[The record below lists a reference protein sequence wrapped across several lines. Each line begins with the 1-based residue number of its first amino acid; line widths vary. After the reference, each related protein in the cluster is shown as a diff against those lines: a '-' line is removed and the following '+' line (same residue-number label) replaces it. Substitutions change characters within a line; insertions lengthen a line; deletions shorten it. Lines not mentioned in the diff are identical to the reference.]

1 MTRQAVPLR
10 NSPERILLP
19 LGFSFS
25 AVAAGIK
32 VSGRPDLALVE
43 VCGNAP
49 SGARLSGRVE
59 AGDPSLIAKQ
69 SSAAV
74 RGASPVALF
83 TRNRVVAA
91 PIEVGRKSLLKASAR
106 VRAVLVNSGNA
117 NCATGHAGIKACEL
131 VCREA
136 GKLFGA
142 AAQEIFPSSTGI
154 IGVQLPAEKILSK
167 LPELTASLSASQR
180 GVAAFSRA
188 IMTTDTRPK
197 IASARF
203 NSASKQRPKQVTVL
217 GVAKGA
223 GMIHPQLATMLVY
236 LFTDVQASPRELQ
249 PLLRAACEDSFN
261 CMSIDG
267 DTSTND
273 TVLLLASGAS
283 GARVRDAGIRVQLSA
298 ALRAV
303 CRSLAEQIVSD
314 GEGVQHVIRLF
325 VEEARSREEAL
336 EVAQTI
342 AHSLLVKTA
351 WAGADPNWG
360 RILAAVGRCGIS
372 IDSECV
378 QIFIG
383 GQQVCRNG
391 MAFVFNERQAHR
403 DLSKSVCDIRVQL
416 GRGRRSVRFLT
427 TDLTAEYVRI
437 NADYST

>member
-1 MTRQAVPLR
+1 MTSLR
-10 NSPERILLP
+10 RSPEKILLP
-19 LGFSFS
+19 VGFSFS

-43 VCGNAP
+43 AAG
-49 SGARLSGRVE
+49 GAT
-59 AGDPSLIAKQ
+59 
-69 SSAAV
+69 AA
-74 RGASPVALF
+74 ALF
-83 TRNRVVAA
+83 TTNRVVAA
-91 PIEVGRKSLLKASAR
+91 PVEVGRASLLATGGR
-106 VRAVLVNSGNA
+106 VRAVVVNSGNA
-117 NCATGHAGIKACEL
+117 NCATGRAGIQACER

-136 GKLFGA
+136 GKLFGVPA
-142 AAQEIFPSSTGI
+142 AEVFPSSTGI
-154 IGVQLPAEKILSK
+154 IGVRLPAEKIHAK
-167 LPELTASLSASQR
+167 LPELVATRSANQQ
-180 GVAAFSRA
+180 GVRVFAQA

-203 NSASKQRPKQVTVL
+203 RVNSKDVTVL

-236 LFTDVQASPRELQ
+236 LFTDVGASPSELQ
-249 PLLRAACEDSFN
+249 SLLREACDQSLN

-283 GARVRDAGIRVQLSA
+283 GARVGARAKDVRVRKKFSA
-298 ALRAV
+298 ALTAV
-303 CRSLAEQIVSD
+303 CQSLAEQIVSD

-325 VEEARSREEAL
+325 VEQARGREEAL
-336 EVAQTI
+336 LVARTI
-342 AHSLLVKTA
+342 AHSMLVKTA

-360 RILAAVGRCGIS
+360 RILAAVGRSVAPIEPS
-372 IDSECV
+372 RV

-383 GQQVCRNG
+383 SQKVCRNG
-391 MAFVFNERQAHR
+391 VARSFNERQAHR
-403 DLSKSVCDIRVQL
+403 HLAQPVCDIRVQL
-416 GRGRRSVRFLT
+416 GRGQNTVRFLT